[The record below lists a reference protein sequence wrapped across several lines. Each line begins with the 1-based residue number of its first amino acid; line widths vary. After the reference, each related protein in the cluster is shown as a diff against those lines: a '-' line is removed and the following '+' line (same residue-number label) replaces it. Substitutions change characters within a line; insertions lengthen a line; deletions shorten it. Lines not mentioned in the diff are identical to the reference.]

1 LFGPEDPAE
10 MLNAIELHLENEA
23 AKVDTWV
30 DTWVTKV
37 RADDH
42 TAEVDPAGDW
52 CANCEG

>member
-23 AKVDTWV
+23 AEVDIWV